1 MEIKITIDKETGKI
15 SVEGEGYRGPK
26 CLQDIDELTK
36 LIGAQTVSDR
46 AKAEFVQRVG
56 HQTTKR

>member
-1 MEIKITIDKETGKI
+1 MEIKIEIDKETGKI

-36 LIGAQTVSDR
+36 ILGATVISDR
-46 AKAEFVQRVG
+46 AKSEFAQRVS
-56 HQTTKR
+56 HQATKR